1 MKIRKTKLYKTFSEI
16 KKIASHHYGESKF
29 SIIKFLYYSFIR
41 VNTFSAYK
49 INLDANLLLPQFN
62 VDEYRI
68 LNKIDDLISI
78 RSRESLP
85 REFYCDETH
94 GVNKFYLLVR
104 GEDIVYIH
112 WVFVAG
118 DKNRFLYL
126 GNLDAEL
133 NYNTTMEKYRGK
145 GIMNQ
150 MMRYILLDLRERG
163 FRRAFGVVNIDNY
176 PAIKSMDKCGFTELT
191 RIKTLGPFNRKLRL

>member
-16 KKIASHHYGESKF
+16 NKIASHHYGESKF
-29 SIIKFLYYSFIR
+29 SIIKFLYYSFFR

-49 INLDANLLLPQFN
+49 INLDANLLSPQFN
-62 VDEYRI
+62 ADEYRI

-78 RSRESLP
+78 RSGKSLP

-94 GVNKFYLLVR
+94 GVNNFYLLVR
-104 GEDIVYIH
+104 GDDIVYIH

-118 DKNRFLYL
+118 DKNRFLHL
-126 GNLDAEL
+126 GNLNAEL

-150 MMRYILLDLRERG
+150 MMRYILIDLRERG
-163 FRRAFGVVNIDNY
+163 FRRAFGVVNIENY
-176 PAIKSMDKCGFTELT
+176 PAIKSMAKCGFSEFA